1 MSSTKSHLQAV
12 NSEAWVGEADAPP
25 TAPQGTAGP
34 PAGGSNP
41 PSGGNTN
48 RAQKQRAERSLPTD
62 RLSFEK
68 QVEVLRIIAQMRRP
82 VLAEDLSAAVGLKGN
97 TGGLSNKF
105 FRDSGWINPAG
116 RGAYTAADVL
126 VEYHRHLN
134 VDPDDT
140 SGARRYLA
148 ESARDSWYWRALEPM
163 LEGGVRQT
171 LVLHTLSKEAGAY
184 DHTQQLLLILEWL
197 EWLGMIR
204 RDGETVLPA
213 TSDGGV
219 RAQTDTPADEEP
231 DHHPTAEEA
240 PASQESDPESVS
252 VPDHQA
258 AADNSQKPVERG
270 SASAEE
276 IDTSA
281 LVSFSFNVRITADD
295 ASKLSAEQLKALL
308 EFAEKLRG

>member
-1 MSSTKSHLQAV
+1 
-12 NSEAWVGEADAPP
+12 
-25 TAPQGTAGP
+25 
-34 PAGGSNP
+34 
-41 PSGGNTN
+41 
-48 RAQKQRAERSLPTD
+48 
-62 RLSFEK
+62 
-68 QVEVLRIIAQMRRP
+68 
-82 VLAEDLSAAVGLKGN
+82 VLAEDLSAAIGLKGN

-134 VDPDDT
+134 IDPDDT

-148 ESARDSWYWRALEPM
+148 DSARNSWYWQALEPM

-184 DHTQQLLLILEWL
+184 DHTHQLLLILEWL
-197 EWLGMIR
+197 EWLGLIR
-204 RDGETVLPA
+204 RDGETILP
-213 TSDGGV
+213 SSSSSEV
-219 RAQTDTPADEEP
+219 RADTTDTADEEP
-231 DHHPTAEEA
+231 AQQPEQEETPTDHDAA
-240 PASQESDPESVS
+240 PDSAL
-252 VPDHQA
+252 PDRQVA
-258 AADNSQKPVERG
+258 AAAENSQKQTERG
-270 SASAEE
+270 PASSEQ

-295 ASKLSAEQLKALL
+295 AAKLSAEQLKALL